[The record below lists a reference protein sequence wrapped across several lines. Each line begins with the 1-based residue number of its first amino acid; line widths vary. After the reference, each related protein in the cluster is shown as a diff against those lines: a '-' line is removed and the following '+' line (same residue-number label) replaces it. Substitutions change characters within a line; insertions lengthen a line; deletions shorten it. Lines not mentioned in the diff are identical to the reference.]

1 MSNRNLAN
9 RHWPFFSAAPSSDV
23 NPRVR
28 ETVRFW
34 NPLACLKVVDGPC
47 HPGRNQCG
55 STILWSSHAY
65 FLCTSY
71 SSIAASGKVEASA
84 FWILLVWSCSTL
96 LICGDIVWWRQLSCA
111 SRVRRLVYLCLWGLR
126 TVVSS
131 CLMIFCMS
139 FHGCGNCVGLHTK
152 QKWIKKRRKETGCI
166 NYKYGCMCV
175 LVGGVGG
182 M

>member
-1 MSNRNLAN
+1 MSNRNLAS

-34 NPLACLKVVDGPC
+34 NPLACWKVVDGPC

-55 STILWSSHAY
+55 STILWSSRAY

-84 FWILLVWSCSTL
+84 FWILLVWSCLTL

-111 SRVRRLVYLCLWGLR
+111 SRLRRLVYLCLWGLR

-139 FHGCGNCVGLHTK
+139 FHGCGKHVGLHTK
-152 QKWIKKRRKETGCI
+152 QKWIKKRKEMGCI
-166 NYKYGCMCV
+166 TYKYGCVCV

-182 M
+182 R